1 MTVPS
6 TVHLPPNAHQGAPG
20 LRSRA
25 TALAVAATVALAAL
39 IAAPAAAQS
48 PAPVSGGI
56 LRFARNQE
64 PTTLN
69 PIGCFDNGCIW
80 ALTQIYDQLIDVS
93 ADGLEPGLAE
103 SWTSS
108 DDGLVWTFKLR
119 DAKFSNGDPVTAED
133 VKFSLDRFAD
143 PTINASYAGVAASIA
158 SIEITDPTT
167 VTITLKHPDGAIL
180 ENLAMFVPS
189 IIDKSVYE
197 AIGDEAYGTAPVGSG
212 PFMVKSFTRGQSLE
226 LVRNP
231 YYWKAGQPYL
241 DGVTF
246 SFVPD
251 DNTRILQ
258 LQNGEADVAAEI
270 PYSQVAQL
278 DAQDGVRVQV
288 EDVLTWDALWLNNTR
303 KPLDE
308 PAVRQ
313 ALAYATPRE
322 DMLASVLFGNA
333 EVANSIIAKGKY
345 WSADVPA
352 YTYDIEKAKQLLA
365 TSSVPNGFPMELIIV
380 AGDTVERQ
388 EAEIIKEAWAQ
399 IGVDLTIRPVDITS
413 IFDEWF
419 GGNVDAATFPGNTLS
434 SDTLSD
440 DNLAQVFYDPAAGA
454 NSFGTGYSNPEVSA
468 ILQAAN
474 QSLDETERAA
484 DFARMQTVTM
494 ADAESVPLFFTKA
507 RTGLSDKVRDFHTVQ
522 PGWWDLEDVW
532 LQP

>member
-1 MTVPS
+1 MTFRSKVHHPTGGHRAAS
-6 TVHLPPNAHQGAPG
+6 GRTVFALGSLLVLGALMTGP
-20 LRSRA
+20 
-25 TALAVAATVALAAL
+25 AV
-39 IAAPAAAQS
+39 AQS
-48 PAPVSGGI
+48 PEPVSGGI

-80 ALTQIYDQLIDVS
+80 ALTQIFDQLVDVN
-93 ADGLEPGLAE
+93 ADGLAPGLAE
-103 SWTSS
+103 SWDSTA
-108 DDGLVWTFKLR
+108 DGLEWTFHLR

-143 PTINASYAGVAASIA
+143 PDVNASYAGVAQSIK
-158 SIEITDPTT
+158 SVDIVDPMTI
-167 VTITLKHPDGAIL
+167 TITLDYPDGAIL

-197 AIGDEAYGTAPVGSG
+197 AVGDEAYGTNPVGSG

-231 YYWKAGQPYL
+231 YYWKPGQPYV

-258 LQNGEADVAAEI
+258 LQSGEADVAAEI

-278 DAQDGVRVQV
+278 DAADGIRVQV

-303 KPLDE
+303 KPFDE

-333 EVANSIIAKGKY
+333 EVANSLIAKGKY

-352 YTYDIEKAKQLLA
+352 YTYDLDKARQLLS
-365 TSSVPNGFPMELIIV
+365 TTSVPDGFPMELIIV

-388 EAEIIKEAWAQ
+388 EAEIIKEAWGQ

-419 GGNVDAATFPGNTLS
+419 GGAVDAATFPGNTLS

-454 NSFGTGYSNPEVSA
+454 NSFGTGYSNAEVSR
-468 ILQAAN
+468 ILMEAN
-474 QSLDETERAA
+474 RSQDEGLRAA
-484 DFARMQTVTM
+484 DFAKMQGITM

-507 RTGLSDKVRDFHTVQ
+507 RTGLSDKVHDFRTVQ